1 MRKLACYA
9 KHLFFSKEISTM
21 YVMIL
26 ASLLAGQAGA
36 DAKGPSKDEK
46 RVCRT
51 IPSTG
56 SRLGAK
62 RVCLTERQREEQ
74 AEALEKELAQERN
87 APPPPPGSN

>member
-1 MRKLACYA
+1 
-9 KHLFFSKEISTM
+9 M

-36 DAKGPSKDEK
+36 DAKGPPKDEK

-56 SRLGAK
+56 SRLGSK
-62 RVCLTERQREEQ
+62 RICLTEREREEQ
-74 AEALEKELAQERN
+74 AEALEKELGQERN
-87 APPPPPGSN
+87 TPPPTPGTN

>member
-1 MRKLACYA
+1 
-9 KHLFFSKEISTM
+9 M

-26 ASLLAGQAGA
+26 ASLLAGQTGGE
-36 DAKGPSKDEK
+36 AKSPPDEK

-74 AEALEKELAQERN
+74 AEALEKELGQERN
-87 APPPPPGSN
+87 APPPPPGTN